1 MSENLSKLFGSVA
14 KLKAIKLFVFN
25 PEQAFDAPL
34 IAQKIKESPSRS
46 RSELNVLEKAKL
58 IKRRVFYKTEI
69 RKIRKHKVVK
79 KVKTN
84 GWVLNK
90 SFEFLVPLQQFLIKV
105 NHLNPREI
113 ARKLGKGGNLK
124 LLVLSGVFIQDP
136 ESRVDML
143 VVGDHL
149 KRGMVEGAVR
159 AIESEM
165 GRELRYAVFDTPDFL
180 YRLGLYD
187 KLIRDILDYPH
198 ETIINKIGDLE
209 K

>member
-1 MSENLSKLFGSVA
+1 MSENLSKLFGGEA
-14 KLKAIKLFVFN
+14 KLKTIKLFVFN
-25 PEQAFDAPL
+25 PEQAFDA
-34 IAQKIKESPSRS
+34 IQISQKIKENLQRT
-46 RSELNVLEKAKL
+46 RSELSSLEKAHF
-58 IKRRVFYKTEI
+58 IKRKIFFKSEI
-69 RKIRKHKVVK
+69 KKIRNKKVVK

-90 SFEFLVPLQQFLIKV
+90 NFEFLTPLQQFLIKV

-113 ARKLGKGGNLK
+113 AHKLGKGGNLK

-136 ESRVDML
+136 ESRVDLL

-149 KRGMVEGAVR
+149 KRAMVEGAIR

-165 GRELRYAVFDTPDFL
+165 GRELRYAVFETPDFQ

-198 ETIINKIGDLE
+198 ETIVNKMGVI
-209 K
+209 